1 MAKGK
6 QAIVLIHGIGEQ
18 KPMESLRRFVHAV
31 WTTDK
36 CLIPKRYKEGPLK
49 DQPTIWSK
57 PDRFSKSFEL
67 KRITT
72 IENSKHVK
80 SDFFEFYWAH
90 LMYGTTLNQV
100 IAWAKTLL
108 LRKPNTVP
116 KQLLPS
122 YFLLFSALLISIS
135 FLIYAIVAG
144 IDPRANLLP
153 AWLSALISVLI
164 LPAII
169 RILSSI
175 VGDAAR
181 YLYPAP
187 TNIHRR
193 HEIREAG
200 VSLIHKLHRQKYD
213 RIVVVG
219 HSLGSVIGYDILT
232 HAWVKYNKVEHEP
245 GKPLEALDELEK
257 LALELPDDHPLT
269 ADDIQSA
276 QRKYFKTYREIGGL
290 WRVTDF
296 ITLGSP
302 LAHAPILLAKD
313 ESDLKQRQIDRE
325 FPRCLPVLE
334 KRMRDKI
341 PVRRFSYQRR
351 KSDKKRVLH
360 HAAVFAPTC
369 WTNLYFPN
377 KLIIFG
383 DIVGGP
389 LASVFGKGI
398 KDIPVSTKQRWGFLT
413 HTFYWRAKDLENAP
427 PPPHIQTLR
436 NVLDIADDKHQIS
449 RPEKKESINKL

>member
-1 MAKGK
+1 MTKGK

-36 CLIPKRYKEGPLK
+36 SLKPKHFKEGPLK

-72 IENSKHVK
+72 IENSGHVK

-108 LRKPNTVP
+108 FRRPNTVP

-164 LPAII
+164 LPAIS

-200 VSLIHKLHRQKYD
+200 VSLIHKLHRRKYD

-232 HAWVKYNKVEHEP
+232 HAWVKYNKVEHKP

-257 LALELPDDHPLT
+257 LALELPEDHPLT
-269 ADDIQSA
+269 ADDIQRA
-276 QRKYFKTYREIGGL
+276 QRKYFKKYREIGGL

-296 ITLGSP
+296 VTLGSP
-302 LAHAPILLAKD
+302 LAHAAILLAKD
-313 ESDLKQRQIDRE
+313 QDDLDRLKKDRE
-325 FPRCLPVLE
+325 LPQCLPVLE
-334 KRMRDKI
+334 KRKPQGNI
-341 PVRRFSYQRR
+341 VQRFSYKREQ
-351 KSDKKRVLH
+351 DKEDRALH
-360 HAAVFAPTC
+360 HAALFAPTC
-369 WTNLYFPN
+369 WTNIYFPN
-377 KLIIFG
+377 KFIIFG
-383 DIVGGP
+383 DLVGGP
-389 LASVFGKGI
+389 LTGVFGKGI
-398 KDIPVSTKQRWGFLT
+398 KDIPISTKQRWGFLT

-427 PPPHIQTLR
+427 SHIQTLR
-436 NVLDIADDKHQIS
+436 DVLDIADDKDQI
-449 RPEKKESINKL
+449 PKTGKKESINTP